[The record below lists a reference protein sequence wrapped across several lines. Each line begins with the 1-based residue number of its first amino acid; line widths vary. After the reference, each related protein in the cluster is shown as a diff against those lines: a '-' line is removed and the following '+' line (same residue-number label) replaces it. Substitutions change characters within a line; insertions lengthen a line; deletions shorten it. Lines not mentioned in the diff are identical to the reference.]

1 MKADNRIKIETAEVG
16 SKVLIMPTGV
26 QWQVLAHE
34 GGYTQVKSK
43 GTTKWIKDGKRVFTV
58 INE

>member
-16 SKVLIMPTGV
+16 SKVLVNPTGV
-26 QWQVLAHE
+26 QWEITGHY

-43 GTTKWIKDGKRVFTV
+43 GTTKWIKDGKKIFQVV
-58 INE
+58 EA